1 MAAGAHSV
9 AVDAPGLDLGTTPP
23 LQGLVDAEDQRAVA
37 AVQVLKQQRQSARTW
52 VIIEF
57 TGDRGTF
64 ATRTP
69 DILADPKRCDMTTTK
84 TTGFR
89 LPDPPER
96 EPDEMTSTKH
106 LAMTGSMHHLLRHL
120 GSPDTTLVSAELYIT
135 QVPHPGR
142 GGRRRSPDL
151 LVAFDADPEL
161 YFGSNGYVISE
172 QGKPPDFVLE
182 VASASTATE
191 DLGVKREVYAAFGI
205 PEYWRFDETGEHYGD
220 RLAGERL
227 VDGVYEPIEVAN
239 LAGGILQGS
248 SDVLGLDL
256 RWHDGR
262 LEWYDP
268 ATGRHIATFD
278 DERAARIQAET
289 RVESAE
295 ARADTAEARSRELEE
310 ELRRLRGE

>member
-1 MAAGAHSV
+1 
-9 AVDAPGLDLGTTPP
+9 
-23 LQGLVDAEDQRAVA
+23 
-37 AVQVLKQQRQSARTW
+37 
-52 VIIEF
+52 
-57 TGDRGTF
+57 
-64 ATRTP
+64 
-69 DILADPKRCDMTTTK
+69 MTTTK
-84 TTGFR
+84 TTRFR

-106 LAMTGSMHHLLRHL
+106 LAMTGSMHHLMRHL
-120 GSPDTTLVSAELYIT
+120 GSPDTTLVCAELYIT

-151 LVAFDADPEL
+151 LVAFDVDPEL
-161 YFGSNGYVISE
+161 YFASNGYVISE

-220 RLAGERL
+220 RLVGEHL
-227 VDGVYEPIEVAN
+227 VDGVYEPVEIAN
-239 LAGGILQGS
+239 LADDILQGH
-248 SDVLGLDL
+248 SDVLDLDI
-256 RWHDGR
+256 RWHDGQ

-268 ATGRHIATFD
+268 KTGRHIATFD
-278 DERAARIQAET
+278 DERTRADNERTRADNERVRADSEREARL
-289 RVESAE
+289 RAE
-295 ARADTAEARSRELEE
+295 ARTRELEE